1 MKENKDLVFGSSF
14 ILHPSS
20 FVSYGWTAPGVG
32 QQAGAGDAYATGAGG
47 QHQREHPTSGRMAAA
62 TKRARAKRMRNMEHL
77 RVTVLASE
85 VVVGP

>member
-1 MKENKDLVFGSSF
+1 
-14 ILHPSS
+14 
-20 FVSYGWTAPGVG
+20 
-32 QQAGAGDAYATGAGG
+32 
-47 QHQREHPTSGRMAAA
+47 MAAA